1 MIEFYQVRES
11 YNTIGKTNNKAAL
24 ITMNVPL
31 KKDTDIL
38 KPELLLYATESLEVM
53 NYCYISDF
61 TRFYFIEDIEQV
73 RENLYRIKCKVD
85 VLESYKIQILNS
97 KDIEFINSVEVLQT
111 NINATE
117 TEPLEVSYVLSTI
130 GG

>member
-1 MIEFYQVRES
+1 MIEFYQVRDS
-11 YNTIGKTNNKAAL
+11 YNTIGKTNNRTAL

-61 TRFYFIEDIEQV
+61 TRFYFIEDMDQV
-73 RENLYRIKCKVD
+73 RESLYRIKCKVD
-85 VLESYKIQILNS
+85 VLESYKLQILNS

>member
-61 TRFYFIEDIEQV
+61 TRFYFIEDMDQV
-73 RENLYRIKCKVD
+73 RESLYRIKCKVD
-85 VLESYKIQILNS
+85 VLESYKLQILNS

-111 NINATE
+111 NINAAE

>member
-1 MIEFYQVRES
+1 MIQFYQIRDS
-11 YNTIGKTNNKAAL
+11 YNTIGKTNNRTAL
-24 ITMNVPL
+24 FTMNVPL

-38 KPELLLYATESLEVM
+38 KPELLLYVTESLEVM

-61 TRFYFIEDIEQV
+61 NRFYFIEDMEQV

-97 KDIEFINSVEVLQT
+97 KDIEFINSVEVLQA

>member
-1 MIEFYQVRES
+1 MIQFYQVTES
-11 YNTIGKTNNKAAL
+11 YNTIGKTNNRSSIL
-24 ITMNVPL
+24 SIDVPL

-38 KPELLLYATESLEVM
+38 KPELLLYAIEPLETM

-61 TRFYFIEDIEQV
+61 KRFYFIEDIEQV

-85 VLESYKIQILNS
+85 VLESYKLQILNS
-97 KDIEFINSVEVLQT
+97 KDIDFINSVEVLQA

-117 TEPLEVSYVLSTI
+117 IEPLEISYILSTI

>member
-1 MIEFYQVRES
+1 MIHFYQVTES
-11 YNTIGKTNNKAAL
+11 YNTIGKTDNRDVL
-24 ITMNVPL
+24 FTINVPL

-38 KPELLLYATESLEVM
+38 KPELLLYTIEPLEVM

-61 TRFYFIEDIEQV
+61 RRYYFIEDIEQA
-73 RENLYRIKCKVD
+73 RENLYRVKCKVD
-85 VLESYKIQILNS
+85 VLESYKVQILNS
-97 KDIEFINSVEVLQT
+97 KDIDFNNSVEVLQT

-117 TEPLEVSYVLSTI
+117 TNPLKVSYVLSTI